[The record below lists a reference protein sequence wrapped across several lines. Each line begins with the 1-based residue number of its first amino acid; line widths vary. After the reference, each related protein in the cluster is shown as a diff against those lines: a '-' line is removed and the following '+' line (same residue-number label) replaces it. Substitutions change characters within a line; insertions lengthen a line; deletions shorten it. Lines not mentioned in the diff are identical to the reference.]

1 MKKILSLAAIV
12 LISASCIAQKSNVR
26 KAENLALAE
35 TPDYAG
41 ARAAIKEAL
50 ADEETKGQAKTWY
63 IAGMIGYKQ
72 NEAEYLKLQMGKGG
86 TDYNVRGTAVLESYT
101 YWLEADKLAMT
112 PVYDKKGKAKYDT
125 GTRRKIADKMVE
137 YYERRE
143 LVYYAYNLWEK
154 QDFAKAYEAF
164 NAYIS
169 IPDLEMMK
177 EKRYQDRL
185 PKDTTYQDICY
196 NAALAAYNAQMYDVA
211 IKDFRRLTQMNIK
224 PVQSGQFIY
233 QSYINAGDSTAANEW
248 LDECINR
255 FADNTWFMQNRI
267 NNLVNSGK
275 MDEALVY
282 LDKAIAKD
290 PQTQYLLLKGS
301 ILDMQKRFDEAITV
315 YEEALKSAPDNA
327 DLYYNYGVVYVDIAN
342 QLNEKA
348 AYMNAKDYN
357 LARVEIT
364 ETFRKAL
371 PYFQKAYELAPDNY
385 TYKHQLRSLYYRLG
399 MQKEYDE
406 LAD

>member
-1 MKKILSLAAIV
+1 MKKILCLAAV
-12 LISASCIAQKSNVR
+12 ALISASCIAQKANVR

-41 ARAAIKEAL
+41 ARAAIKEAI
-50 ADEETKGQAKTWY
+50 ANDETKDQAKTWY

-72 NEAEYLKLQMGKGG
+72 NEAEYLKLQLGKGG
-86 TDYNVRGTAVLESYT
+86 TDYNVRGTAVLESYN
-101 YWLEADKLAMT
+101 YWLQADKLAMT

-125 GTRRKIADKMVE
+125 GTRRKIAEKMVE

-169 IPDLEMMK
+169 IPDLEMMA
-177 EKRYQDRL
+177 EKRYQERL
-185 PKDTTYQDICY
+185 PRDTTYQDICY
-196 NAALAAYNAQMYDVA
+196 NTALAAYNAQMYDVA
-211 IKDFRRLTQMNIK
+211 IVEFRKLIEQNIK
-224 PVQSGQFIY
+224 PVQAGQFIY
-233 QSYINAGDSTAANEW
+233 QSYINTNDSASANVW

-255 FADNTWFMQNRI
+255 FPDNTWFMQNRI
-267 NNLVNSGK
+267 NNLVNSGH
-275 MDEALVY
+275 MDEALAY
-282 LDKAIAKD
+282 LDKAIAVD

-301 ILDMQKRFDEAITV
+301 ILDMQKRFDEAIAV
-315 YEEALKSAPDNA
+315 YEEALKGAPDNA
-327 DLYYNYGVVYVDIAN
+327 DLWYNYGVVYVDIAN
-342 QLNEKA
+342 ELNEKA
-348 AYMNAKDYN
+348 AYMNAKDFKM
-357 LARVEIT
+357 ARVEIT
-364 ETFRKAL
+364 DTFKKAL
-371 PYFQKAYELAPDNY
+371 PYFQKAHELKPEDY

>member
-1 MKKILSLAAIV
+1 MKKILCMAAVV

-35 TPDYAG
+35 TPDFAG
-41 ARAAIKEAL
+41 AREAIKEAL
-50 ADEETKGQAKTWY
+50 TNEETKDQAKTWY

-72 NEAEYLKLQMGKGG
+72 NEAEYIKLQLGKGG
-86 TDYNVRGTAVLESYT
+86 TDYNVRGNAVLESYN
-101 YWLEADKLAMT
+101 YWVQADKLAMT

-137 YYERRE
+137 YYEHRE

-154 QDFAKAYEAF
+154 QEFTKAYEAF
-164 NAYIS
+164 EAYIS

-185 PKDTTYQDICY
+185 VRDTTFQDICY
-196 NAALAAYNAQMYDVA
+196 NAALAAYNAKMYDVA
-211 IKDFRRLTQMNIK
+211 IADFRKLIEQNIK
-224 PVQSGQFIY
+224 PVQAGQFIY
-233 QSYINAGDSTAANEW
+233 QSYINNSDSVAANAW

-255 FADNTWFMQNRI
+255 FSDNSWFMQNRI
-267 NNLVNSGK
+267 NNLVNSGR
-275 MDEALVY
+275 MNEALVY
-282 LDKAIAKD
+282 LDKAIAAD

-301 ILDMQKRFDEAITV
+301 ILDMQQRFDEAMKV
-315 YEEALKSAPDNA
+315 YEEALKVEPDNA
-327 DLYYNYGVVYVDIAN
+327 DLWYNYGVVYVDIAN

-357 LARVEIT
+357 VARVEIT
-364 ETFRKAL
+364 ETFKKAL
-371 PYFQKAYELAPDNY
+371 PYFQKAYELKPDEY

>member
-1 MKKILSLAAIV
+1 MKKILSMVAIV
-12 LISASCIAQKSNVR
+12 LISAGCMAQKGNVR

-35 TPDYAG
+35 SPDFAG

-50 ADEETKGQAKTWY
+50 ANDETKDQAKTWY

-72 NEAEYLKLQMGKGG
+72 NEAEYLKLQLGKGG
-86 TDYNVRGTAVLESYT
+86 TDYNVRGTAVLESYN
-101 YWLEADKLAMT
+101 YWIQADKLAMT

-137 YYERRE
+137 YYEHRE

-154 QDFAKAYEAF
+154 QDFATAYEAF
-164 NAYIS
+164 KAYIA
-169 IPDLEMMK
+169 IPDLEMMQ
-177 EKRYQDRL
+177 EKRYKDRL

-196 NAALAAYNAQMYDVA
+196 NAALAAYNAKMYDTA
-211 IKDFRRLTQMNIK
+211 ITDLRKLIEQNVK
-224 PVQSGQFIY
+224 PVQAGQFIY
-233 QSYINAGDSTAANEW
+233 QSYINLGDSASANAW

-255 FADNTWFMQNRI
+255 YADNTWFMQNRI
-267 NNLVNSGK
+267 NNLVSGGQ

-282 LDKAIAKD
+282 LDKAIAAD

-301 ILDMQKRFDEAITV
+301 ILDMQKRFDEAIAV
-315 YEEALKSAPDNA
+315 YEEALKAEPENA
-327 DLYYNYGVVYVDIAN
+327 DLWYNYGVVYVDKAN

-348 AYMNAKDYN
+348 AYMNAKDYKI
-357 LARVEIT
+357 ARVEIT

-371 PYFQKAYELAPDNY
+371 PYFQKAHQLKPDDY